1 MPAGKYCSQDLIDD
15 GFLADDDLVQFFSH
29 QLVMLPELFQ
39 KLVEVTFF
47 SHVEDI
53 QYWEN

>member
-1 MPAGKYCSQDLIDD
+1 
-15 GFLADDDLVQFFSH
+15 
-29 QLVMLPELFQ
+29 MLLKLFQ

-53 QYWEN
+53 QYWGN

>member
-1 MPAGKYCSQDLIDD
+1 
-15 GFLADDDLVQFFSH
+15 
-29 QLVMLPELFQ
+29 VMLLKLFQ